1 MKHVQNEFN
10 IRLNVEY
17 IPIVNVANMDGQTMQ
32 FEAGLRTNYVP
43 STLMQKM
50 CFQFIKYPENTK
62 KNDLGIIDN
71 FEKTRLIRTVTL
83 SMLIKTFI
91 SLQPLV

>member
-32 FEAGLRTNYVP
+32 FEAGLRTKGTTYIPTMYQVHGCKKSVSN
-43 STLMQKM
+43 SLNIQKI
-50 CFQFIKYPENTK
+50 QK
-62 KNDLGIIDN
+62 KQPWDN
-71 FEKTRLIRTVTL
+71 G
-83 SMLIKTFI
+83 
-91 SLQPLV
+91 